1 MINYILFLLI
11 IIISSGSLSLAA
23 DFREAEWGMSSE
35 QVKLLEKTES
45 VYPKKNALTF
55 KGKIAGKPVDIIYEF
70 DNNKLKSGTYTF
82 TARNVNSNV
91 YIQDYDKI
99 NEFLDIKYG
108 APESKK
114 VSWNNDMYRD
124 KKGFHG
130 LALSAGHLSFE
141 SIWQEDK
148 TTIIHKLTGINN
160 TIDHSIYYYDKFSI
174 DIKSRKPESQDIK
187 GL

>member
-1 MINYILFLLI
+1 
-11 IIISSGSLSLAA
+11 
-23 DFREAEWGMSSE
+23 
-35 QVKLLEKTES
+35 
-45 VYPKKNALTF
+45 
-55 KGKIAGKPVDIIYEF
+55 
-70 DNNKLKSGTYTF
+70 
-82 TARNVNSNV
+82 
-91 YIQDYDKI
+91 
-99 NEFLDIKYG
+99 
-108 APESKK
+108 
-114 VSWNNDMYRD
+114 MYRD